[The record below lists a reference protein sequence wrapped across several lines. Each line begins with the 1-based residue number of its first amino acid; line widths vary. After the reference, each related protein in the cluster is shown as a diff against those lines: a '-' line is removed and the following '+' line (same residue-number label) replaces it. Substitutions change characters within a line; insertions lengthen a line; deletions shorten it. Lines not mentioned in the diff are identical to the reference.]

1 MVDFAAGRV
10 EGGAQLPEAFSSP
23 ERRLWAAVLELLIK
37 DGLEHWRGK
46 TDPGNLSDREQAFD
60 DLTRCGPMTRH
71 CCDHLNVCP
80 YWLSR
85 KFTALCED
93 MAGSWR
99 GL

>member
-1 MVDFAAGRV
+1 MD
-10 EGGAQLPEAFSSP
+10 GGAQPPEAFHGRGHTP
-23 ERRLWAAVLELLIK
+23 ERELWVAVLERLIR
-37 DGLEHWRGK
+37 DGLLHWQGRAAHG
-46 TDPGNLSDREQAFD
+46 DYEPEQAFD

-93 MAGSWR
+93 MA
-99 GL
+99 